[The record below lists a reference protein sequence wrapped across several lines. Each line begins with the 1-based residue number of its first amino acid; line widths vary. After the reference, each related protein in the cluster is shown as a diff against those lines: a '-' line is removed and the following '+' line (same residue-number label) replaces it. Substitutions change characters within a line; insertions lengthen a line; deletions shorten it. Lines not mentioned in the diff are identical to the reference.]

1 MENLYSVRIIRKENQ
16 VVEGVYIKE
25 FWMLC
30 GVYVNEFVVEYD
42 NIADDNDIVDFNI
55 VLSKD
60 IKKLENLKARYK
72 IDVMNSAT
80 KAEIDLSSKDKRITY
95 GRQIEEELLQI
106 PLVLGWGQKWKQDF
120 KKLYSAFVNSD
131 FAYNNYITHIF
142 LNQLD
147 EQMKLIQIEVLSNCL
162 RNIYNDNEEVAGL
175 VHCRFAYFNCARK
188 INRINVSMKISRTFD
203 DEKIMK
209 VVHDMSVTDEKFT
222 MGNVLAGLIGL
233 SKEELNI
240 SGEIYMQ
247 KALEKEGSNRYS
259 AFIYYALAHYYEV
272 DKHNNVRAWKLY
284 QIMKQIVPKSY
295 RMLFKHASQKFY
307 EKNYIDSWKAF
318 FEIYNM
324 MGKRV
329 NKQWF
334 QPLEL
339 EYYYKC
345 ARILNKIPQDVSVI
359 IGITPIEEED
369 IQRIEKEDFR
379 KSKFM
384 NNFIFNDNLK
394 EIYVWYFRNKME
406 SHKISDIVREI

>member
-16 VVEGVYIKE
+16 VVQGVYIKE

-42 NIADDNDIVDFNI
+42 NIADDHDIVDFNI
-55 VLSKD
+55 VLDKN
-60 IKKLENLKARYK
+60 IKCLGSLMARYK
-72 IDVMNSAT
+72 IDIIKPAT
-80 KAEIDLSSKDKRITY
+80 KGEIDLSSKDKRIEY
-95 GRQIEEELLQI
+95 GRLIEKDLLKI
-106 PLVLGWGQKWKQDF
+106 PLVLGWGEKWKQDF
-120 KKLYSAFVNSD
+120 NKLYSAFVNSD

-142 LNQLD
+142 LNQFD
-147 EQMKLIQIEVLSNCL
+147 EQMKLIQIEILSNCL
-162 RNIYNDNEEVAGL
+162 RNIYDDNEEVAGL
-175 VHCRFAYFNCARK
+175 VHRRFAYFNCARK
-188 INRINVSMKISRTFD
+188 INRISISMKISRAFD

-209 VVHDMSVTDEKFT
+209 VVHYMSVSDEKFT

-247 KALEKEGSNRYS
+247 KALEKEGCNRYS
-259 AFIYYALAHYYEV
+259 AFIYYSLAHYYEV
-272 DKHNNVRAWKLY
+272 DKHNNERAWKLY
-284 QIMKQIVPKSY
+284 QNMKKIAPKSY
-295 RMLFKHASQKFY
+295 RVLFKCASQKFH
-307 EKNYIDSWKAF
+307 EKKYIDSWKDF

-324 MGKRV
+324 MEKKV
-329 NKQWF
+329 NKRWF

-359 IGITPIEEED
+359 IGIVSIKEED

-384 NNFIFNDNLK
+384 NNFIFNDKLK